1 MTSNWYYVVS
11 GERQG
16 PVEKD
21 FIVGLYREGKLGDQ
35 DYIWCKGFENW
46 IKIEDA
52 DGFDELS
59 SAENQALNTIELDEK
74 DHDLPGVIVEEL
86 KFISNHKEKIYYI
99 KIGADRGQAEV
110 EYGPFS
116 VEILLKL
123 YRENRINAKT
133 FTFSKGMTN
142 WSLISEFINFAE
154 VFDDVPPEIKEEDKR
169 AFMRK
174 PFIARMFIQNNQ
186 EVFEGICRDVSIG
199 GMQVLI
205 DGFPGSVGDS
215 IDINV
220 HPEAQE
226 HSFVAS
232 GKVVRLLE
240 GGQGFSFRFHNL
252 HQEAISAISSYIS
265 E

>member
-1 MTSNWYYVVS
+1 MSSNWYYVLS

-21 FIVGLYREGKLGDQ
+21 FIEDLYHEGKLGAQ
-35 DYIWCKGFENW
+35 DYVWCKGFENW
-46 IKIEDA
+46 IKITDC
-52 DGFDELS
+52 DEIS
-59 SAENQALNTIELDEK
+59 KSTEE
-74 DHDLPGVIVEEL
+74 VEEEIQEPEIQL
-86 KFISNHKEKIYYI
+86 PEVIEKELLFITDRSKKIYYI

-116 VEILLKL
+116 IETLVKL
-123 YRENRINAKT
+123 YEENRINAKT
-133 FTFSKGMTN
+133 FIFSKGQEN
-142 WSLISEFINFAE
+142 WNLISEFSNFAE
-154 VFDDVPPEIKEEDKR
+154 IFDDVPPEIKDEDKR
-169 AFMRK
+169 AFNRK

-186 EVFEGICRDVSIG
+186 KVYEGICRDVSVG

-205 DGFPGSVGDS
+205 DQFPGNIGDQ

-220 HPEAQE
+220 HPEAEE

-232 GKVVRLLE
+232 GKIVRILE
-240 GGQGFSFRFHNL
+240 GGQGFSFRFHDL
-252 HQEAISAISSYIS
+252 KEDAKTAISSYIV

>member
-1 MTSNWYYVVS
+1 MASNWYYVID

-21 FIVGLYREGKLGDQ
+21 YIINLYRSGQLDNQ
-35 DYIWCKGFENW
+35 SYVWCKGFENW
-46 IKIEDA
+46 IKIIDAEGFEDEEPPA
-52 DGFDELS
+52 KVDDMINSKDSGDGEFPNVIEEKLIFS
-59 SAENQALNTIELDEK
+59 SHHQEK
-74 DHDLPGVIVEEL
+74 L
-86 KFISNHKEKIYYI
+86 YYI
-99 KIGADRGQAEV
+99 KIGSDRGQAEV

-123 YRENRINAKT
+123 YNENRINAKT
-133 FTFSKGMTN
+133 FIFSKGMGN
-142 WSLISEFINFAE
+142 WSLISEFANFAE

-169 AFMRK
+169 AFIRK
-174 PFIARMFIQNNQ
+174 PFIARMFIQNDKQ
-186 EVFEGICRDVSIG
+186 VFEGICRDVSVG

-205 DGFPGSVGDS
+205 DQFPGAIGET

-232 GKVVRLLE
+232 GKIVRLLE

-252 HQEAISAISSYIS
+252 NEEAVSAISSYIS

>member
-1 MTSNWYYVVS
+1 MRSNSGSNWYYVLN

-16 PVEKD
+16 PVEKSY
-21 FIVGLYREGKLGDQ
+21 IIALYKSGKLAEH

-46 IKIEDA
+46 IKISEAEGFNDQSPPEKSSFEEDA
-52 DGFDELS
+52 PV
-59 SAENQALNTIELDEK
+59 
-74 DHDLPGVIVEEL
+74 DLPGVIQQKL
-86 KFISNHKEKIYYI
+86 AFSANDQEKIYYI

-123 YRENRINAKT
+123 YKENRINAKT
-133 FTFSKGMTN
+133 FVFSKGMTN
-142 WSLISEFINFAE
+142 WSLISEFENFAE
-154 VFDDVPPEIKEEDKR
+154 VFDDVPPEIEEDDKR
-169 AFMRK
+169 AFLRK
-174 PFIARMFIQNNQ
+174 PFLARMLIQNNQ

-205 DGFPGSVGDS
+205 DKFPGKVGDS

-220 HPEAQE
+220 HPEAEE

-232 GKVVRLLE
+232 GKIVRLLE

>member
-1 MTSNWYYVVS
+1 MASNWYYVID

-21 FIVGLYREGKLGDQ
+21 FIIQLYKSGQLGDQ

-52 DGFDELS
+52 EGFNDTKSTVVNEDIPESPQDEFPS
-59 SAENQALNTIELDEK
+59 VIDEV
-74 DHDLPGVIVEEL
+74 LV
-86 KFISNHKEKIYYI
+86 FTANHQEKMYYI
-99 KIGADRGQAEV
+99 KIGSDRGQAET

-123 YRENRINAKT
+123 YNENRINAKT
-133 FTFSKGMTN
+133 FIFSKGMAN
-142 WSLISEFINFAE
+142 WSLISEFSNFAE
-154 VFDDVPPEIKEEDKR
+154 IFDDVPPEIKDEDKR
-169 AFMRK
+169 AFIRK
-174 PFIARMFIQNNQ
+174 PFIARMFIQNNKQ
-186 EVFEGICRDVSIG
+186 VFEGICRDVSVG

-205 DGFPGSVGDS
+205 DQFPGNVGDA

-232 GKVVRLLE
+232 GKIVRLLE

-252 HQEAISAISSYIS
+252 HEEAVSAISSYIS
-265 E
+265 ES